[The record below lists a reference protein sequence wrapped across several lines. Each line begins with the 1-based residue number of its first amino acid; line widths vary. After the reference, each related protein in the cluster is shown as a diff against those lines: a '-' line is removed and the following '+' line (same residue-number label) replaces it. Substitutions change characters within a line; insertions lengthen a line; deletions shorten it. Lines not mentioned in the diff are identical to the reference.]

1 MAYFNKTDILLPK
14 NIKDNWAVIACDQ
27 FTSDMSYWE
36 NVKSKV
42 GEDKS
47 TYNLILPEIFLDDN
61 SEKRIETINK
71 NMEEYLENGV
81 FKEYK
86 DSMIFVSR
94 KQSDGLVMD
103 GIIGAVNH
111 CDYDYKKGAKSLV
124 RASEQT
130 VIERIPPRV
139 RIRKD
144 APLEFPHILLLIDDP
159 ALSVIEPVAEKTD
172 EFEKLYDLDLMLGGG
187 KVQGYLL
194 PDDVCEEIQKALCRL
209 VENADDK
216 LLFAVGDGNHSL
228 ATAKTCAENTNN
240 EKAKTAMVEIV
251 NIHSPAINF
260 EPIYRVLFDCDTD
273 KVIDDFIKDNGG
285 EYDGSDAQYFTVI
298 TANGERKIGLKPTA
312 KLPVGTLQAYLD
324 EYLKAHSEI
333 KIDYIHGKESLKKLC
348 EKENTVGFLFEGMK
362 KDELFEAIR
371 ADGSLPR
378 KTFSMGRAEDK
389 RYYIEGRRIK

>member
-36 NVKSKV
+36 NVKKQV

-103 GIIGAVNH
+103 GIIGAVNL

-194 PDDVCEEIQKALCRL
+194 PDDVCEEIQKALNSL

-378 KTFSMGRAEDK
+378 KTFSMGHAEDK